1 MKGSDDTGGRKDAA
15 APRLYTI
22 PPTAPFL
29 HSLARAILAGD
40 LPAQGG
46 AAPGTLELTRTTV
59 LLPTRRAC
67 RELRDAFLTAGGGEA
82 ALLPRIR
89 PIGDV
94 DEETGFFEAEAGPG
108 GEGALA
114 LSEPPAIGALERRL
128 VLTELV
134 LAWRETMAR
143 ALGPGDAAFPAATPA
158 QASLLA
164 ADLIE
169 LMDTVDAEQ
178 ADLSKLAEIVPDQFA
193 THWQLTLDF
202 LRIVTE
208 QWPAVLAE
216 RGQSAPYARR
226 NRMMAAETERLAAA
240 SDGPPVIAA
249 GSTGSVPATAA
260 LLTVVARLPRG
271 AVVLPGLDLDLDAES
286 WDAIAEDHPEH
297 PQAGMRQLLDRMG
310 ADRREVAYLP
320 GTAPEPAA
328 RARLALISETMRP
341 AGTTERWRQFAESA
355 DRARVEETLSG
366 IGVVEAPT
374 ARDEAE
380 AISLMLR
387 GVAEA
392 PGKRAALVTPDREL
406 ARRVVTRLEEWGL
419 QVDDSAG
426 RPLAKTPPGVF
437 LDLVVEVAHTGLAA
451 VPLMAL
457 LKHPLCRLGRPAG
470 AVRRAARL
478 IELAAFRQPIAA
490 SGIGEALRGLRRAR
504 AETKT
509 GGRHRRLLERFSG
522 ADWEAAERLLADLK
536 TAFAPLT
543 GLYDGA
549 AKQPLRS
556 YVEAHAT
563 AAGALTRTEAKEAEI
578 LWRGDAGEALALLLA
593 ELLSAATAGPALE
606 PSDYAEFFRSLF
618 AGQPIRPR
626 QAAHPRIH
634 IWGPLEARLQQPDL
648 VILGG
653 LNEGTWPSPKEV
665 DPWLSRPM
673 RAEIGLPPPERR
685 IGLSAHDVAQLLA
698 APEVV
703 VTRATRVAGVPTVP
717 SRWLLRLEAVV
728 GMLELGHTLRTRQ
741 PWLGWVRLRDEPGE
755 HAPVARPEP
764 RPPVDARPRKL
775 SVTRVE
781 DWIANPYAIYARE
794 ILGLVPLDPLA
805 PEPDAALRGE
815 IIHRILHRFTRDHG
829 EALPEDCRGELVAIA
844 KGLMGDYEG
853 FARIAAFWWPQFVR
867 FADWFAASEPERR
880 AGVARVHS
888 EIKGELVLPGP
899 FRDFRLTARADRIDV
914 CEDGQLALYD
924 YKTGAP
930 PTGRHVA
937 ELFAPQLPL
946 EAAIAA
952 AGGFEGVEGAA
963 VRDLLYVRASGRE
976 PPGEIRSAAT
986 TAPAELA
993 ETALNALS
1001 GLIASFD
1008 DPETAYAP
1016 LRRPRLEPKYRY
1028 DAYAHLARVK
1038 AWAGDEGE
1046 AA

>member
-1 MKGSDDTGGRKDAA
+1 MKASEVAGGGGRRP

-29 HSLARAILAGD
+29 HALAQAILAGD
-40 LPAQGG
+40 LPVPGGG
-46 AAPGTLELTRTTV
+46 APEPLQLTRTTV

-67 RELRDAFLTAGGGEA
+67 RELREAFLRAGGDRA

-94 DEETGFFEAEAGPG
+94 DEETGFFESQAGLG

-114 LSEPPAIGALERRL
+114 LTEPPAIGALERRL

-134 LAWRETMAR
+134 LKWREVMGR
-143 ALGPGDAAFPAATPA
+143 AFAPDDAAFPAATPA

-169 LMDTVDAEQ
+169 LMDAVEAEQ
-178 ADLSKLAEIVPDQFA
+178 ADLSKLARIVPDQFA
-193 THWQLTLDF
+193 THWQLTIDF
-202 LRIVTE
+202 LKIVTE
-208 QWPAVLAE
+208 QWPRHLE
-216 RGQSAPYARR
+216 EHGLTTPYARR
-226 NRMMAAETERLAAA
+226 NTVMAAETERLAAA
-240 SDGPPVIAA
+240 PSGPPIIAA

-260 LLTVVARLPRG
+260 LLATVAGLPHG
-271 AVVLPGLDLDLDAES
+271 AVVLPGLDLDLDPES
-286 WDAIAEDHPEH
+286 WDTIAESHPEH

-310 ADRREVAYLP
+310 ADRRDVAYLP
-320 GTAPEPAA
+320 GTAPEVGA
-328 RARLALISETMRP
+328 RARLALVSETMRP
-341 AGTTERWRQFAESA
+341 AGTTERWRRFAESA
-355 DRARVEETLSG
+355 DRAALKQTLADV
-366 IGVVEAPT
+366 GVLAAPT

-380 AISLMLR
+380 AISLILR
-387 GVAEA
+387 QVVEA
-392 PGKRAALVTPDREL
+392 PGKRAALVTPDRDL

-437 LDLVVEVAHTGLAA
+437 LDLIAEVAHTGFAP

-457 LKHPLCRLGRPAG
+457 LKHPLCRIGRAAG
-470 AVRRAARL
+470 AARRAARL
-478 IELAAFRQPIAA
+478 VELAAFRQPIAA
-490 SGIGEALRGLRRAR
+490 SGIDEALRGLRRANAR
-504 AETKT
+504 LND
-509 GGRHRRLLERFSG
+509 GSRRHRVLARFQP
-522 ADWEAAERLLADLK
+522 ADWEAAESLLGDLDK
-536 TAFAPLT
+536 AFAPLA
-543 GLYDGA
+543 GLYEGA
-549 AKQPLRS
+549 EAHPLRTF
-556 YVEAHAT
+556 VEAHAT
-563 AAGALTRTEAKEAEI
+563 VAGALARTGPDDATA

-593 ELLSAATAGPALE
+593 ELLSAESAGPALD
-606 PSDYAEFFRSLF
+606 PADYAEFFRSLF

-626 QAAHPRIH
+626 QSAHPRIH

-685 IGLSAHDVAQLLA
+685 IGLSAHDFAQLLA
-698 APEVV
+698 APEVIM
-703 VTRATRVAGVPTVP
+703 TRATRVAGVPTVP

-728 GMLELGHTLRTRQ
+728 GMLGLDDPLGTCE
-741 PWLGWVRLRDEPGE
+741 PWLDWVRQRDEPGD
-755 HAPVARPEP
+755 HAPVERPEP
-764 RPPVDARPRKL
+764 RPPVEARPRWL
-775 SVTRVE
+775 SVTRIE

-794 ILGLVPLDPLA
+794 ILSLVPLDALA

-815 IIHRILHRFTRDHG
+815 IIHRILHQFTEAHG
-829 EALPEDCRGELVAIA
+829 ETLPDDSGGELT
-844 KGLMGDYEG
+844 GLAERLMREYAG

-880 AGVARVHS
+880 SGVARVRS
-888 EIKGELVLPGP
+888 EVRGELVLPGP
-899 FRDFRLTARADRIDV
+899 AGDFRLTARADRIDV
-914 CEDGQLALYD
+914 GEGGDLVLYD
-924 YKTGAP
+924 YKTGALP
-930 PTGRHVA
+930 AGRHVA

-952 AGGFEGVEGAA
+952 AGGFEGVEAA
-963 VRDLLYVRASGRE
+963 PVKALLYVRVSGRE
-976 PPGEIRSAAT
+976 PAGEVRPAAT

-993 ETALNALS
+993 DAALRELS
-1001 GLIASFD
+1001 GLIAGFD
-1008 DPETAYAP
+1008 RPETAYAA
-1016 LRRPRLEPKYRY
+1016 LRRPRLEPRYRY
-1028 DAYAHLARVK
+1028 DDYAHLARVK
-1038 AWAGDEGE
+1038 AWASSNGE